1 MGDQQS
7 QTKFRIKGLSTVEGA
22 HPGEFVKVPAGGYV
36 CVIRMVGIDKTKTGK
51 YKMMFTLDIAEGEF
65 AGAFKDS
72 QYPPI
77 FQQLI
82 YDDNGT
88 ASKYLKGLLEDI
100 EASNPDWKMPPNDEL
115 DVATLVNK
123 KVGFIFG
130 EKEYLKKNGEVGT
143 FMEPRRS
150 LTIKRVRNGE
160 YATPQLRKLSDEDR
174 QRANGADTN
183 SDIEFIQD
191 DNGDNAPF

>member
-1 MGDQQS
+1 M
-7 QTKFRIKGLSTVEGA
+7 
-22 HPGEFVKVPAGGYV
+22 
-36 CVIRMVGIDKTKTGK
+36 
-51 YKMMFTLDIAEGEF
+51 
-65 AGAFKDS
+65 
-72 QYPPI
+72 
-77 FQQLI
+77 
-82 YDDNGT
+82 
-88 ASKYLKGLLEDI
+88 KGLLEDI